1 MLPSFSDCLREGG
14 EKPSQ
19 RWQLLTLRCAQLWPL
34 PTFFFLMNVAGL
46 GKGPEG
52 IGEADKDIFGLGE
65 YLITVQSVQLTDIPI
80 QVRIPSP
87 TQKEPFSRDV

>member
-1 MLPSFSDCLREGG
+1 
-14 EKPSQ
+14 
-19 RWQLLTLRCAQLWPL
+19 
-34 PTFFFLMNVAGL
+34 MNVAGL